1 MRKLRLGGIV
11 LVIMSIAC
19 SLKAQTDAKS
29 YNPVVTGAP
38 ILTIT
43 PDARSAGMGEVG
55 LTTSADAHSLY
66 HNISKLAFVEK
77 TWGVSFG
84 YTPWLTEVAKDISLS
99 TLTGYYSWG
108 NTGEINHAVAASI
121 RYFHIGQ
128 TQAFQREM
136 LMPLIIMP
144 YELALDAGYSIALN
158 KHWGLGMSARYL
170 RSDYNYSVDEVKGKV
185 DKLLFDLSATY
196 QTPVHLGEG
205 MSSNLRAA
213 IALNNVGGKMSYDG
227 GKSYLFAPAILRIG
241 VGMDVQATAEHKIG
255 MHIEANKVLAPTL
268 NANDRL
274 HPDAYNKMSMWT
286 AMGSSFNDAAGGVA
300 EELREVVWA
309 LGAEYSYEDKLFG
322 RIGYH
327 HQDKSKG
334 TNGGMTFGGGFIYEW
349 AKVDLSYFVATQTN
363 SPLNNT
369 FRLTLGVN
377 F

>member
-1 MRKLRLGGIV
+1 MSKLRLCGIV
-11 LVIMSIAC
+11 LVALTLAC
-19 SLKAQTDAKS
+19 PMKAQGEAKS

-38 ILTIT
+38 ILSIT

-66 HNISKLAFVEK
+66 HNISKLAFVDK

-84 YTPWLTEVAKDISLS
+84 YTPWLTEVAKNISLS
-99 TLTGYYSWG
+99 TLAGYYSWG

-136 LMPLIIMP
+136 LMPLMIMP

-158 KHWGLGMSARYL
+158 KHWGLGMSMRYL
-170 RSDYNYSVDEVKGKV
+170 KSDYNYSVDEVKGKV
-185 DKLLFDLSATY
+185 DKLLMDFSAIY
-196 QTPVHLGEG
+196 QTRLYLGKEMAG
-205 MSSNLRAA
+205 DLRAA
-213 IALNNVGGKMSYDG
+213 VALNNVGGKMSYDG
-227 GKSYLFAPAILRIG
+227 GNSYLFAPAILRLG
-241 VGMDVQATAEHKIG
+241 VGMDVQAAPEHKIAL
-255 MHIEANKVLAPTL
+255 HIEANKVLAPTL
-268 NANDRL
+268 NANDRIK
-274 HPDAYNKMSMWT
+274 PDAYNSMSMWQ
-286 AMGSSFNDAAGGVA
+286 AMSSSFGDAEGGA
-300 EELREVVWA
+300 REEFREVVWA
-309 LGAEYSYEDKLFG
+309 LGAEYSYEDKIFG

>member
-1 MRKLRLGGIV
+1 MSKLRLCGVV
-11 LVIMSIAC
+11 LVVVSLAC
-19 SLKAQTDAKS
+19 SMRAQTGVTS

-55 LTTSADAHSLY
+55 LTTSADAYALY
-66 HNISKLAFVEK
+66 HNISKLAFVDK
-77 TWGVSFG
+77 TWGISFG

-99 TLTGYYSWG
+99 TLAGYYGWG

-136 LMPLIIMP
+136 LLPLTIMP

-158 KHWGLGMSARYL
+158 KHWGLGVSMRYL
-170 RSDYNYSVDEVKGKV
+170 KSDYNYSVNEVKGRV
-185 DKLLFDLSATY
+185 DKLLMDVSATY
-196 QTPVHLGEG
+196 QTQLRLGEEMRG
-205 MSSNLRAA
+205 DLRAA
-213 IALNNVGGKMSYDG
+213 IAVNNVGGKMSYDG
-227 GKSYLFAPAILRIG
+227 GKSYLFAPAILRLG
-241 VGMDVQATAEHKIG
+241 VGMDVLATPEHKVG
-255 MHIEANKVLAPTL
+255 LHIEANKVMAPTL
-268 NANDRL
+268 TATDRIK
-274 HPDAYNKMSMWT
+274 PEGYYAMSMWK
-286 AMGSSFNDAAGGVA
+286 AMGVSFGDAEGGA
-300 EELREVVWA
+300 SEELREVVWS
-309 LGAEYSYEDKLFG
+309 LGAEYSYDNKLFG

-334 TNGGMTFGGGFIYEW
+334 TNGGMTLGGGFVYEW
-349 AKVDLSYFVATQTN
+349 AKVDISYFIATQAN

-369 FRLTLGVN
+369 FRLSLGVN